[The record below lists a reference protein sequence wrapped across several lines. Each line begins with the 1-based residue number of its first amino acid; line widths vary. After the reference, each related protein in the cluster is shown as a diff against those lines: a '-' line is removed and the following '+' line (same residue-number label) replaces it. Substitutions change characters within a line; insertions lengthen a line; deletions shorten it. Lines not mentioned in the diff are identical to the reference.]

1 MILAFFQQG
10 NMQAKPPVE
19 IYLPLFVLPFIHSPV
34 LFLFKLEE
42 LRWEHEDTQRDP
54 RAGPCL
60 PKSPR

>member
-1 MILAFFQQG
+1 
-10 NMQAKPPVE
+10 MQAKLPVE
-19 IYLPLFVLPFIHSPV
+19 IYLPLFVLPFIRSPV